1 MPGGRAGGGHRPGL
15 MRIHRGYLFWGVFFV
30 LLGALPLAEREGW
43 IDGQRL
49 GDVGRLWPLIIVAMG
64 IAVMFSH
71 TRLSALGT
79 VVVAVVLGLM
89 AGGVLAF
96 GTAWVPGL
104 GDCAAGSDASLQRTT
119 QSGTFSSGA
128 SVALTLSCG
137 TLSVSTGDGS
147 SWTLDAAHR
156 GEAPSVGA
164 TGSSLSVRAAR
175 DGIQRQEWS
184 LVLPGAQLSALDVT
198 ANAAQ
203 STLSLAAA
211 TLTTLHLQSNAADV
225 LLDATA
231 TTISDLQVGLNAGRA
246 RLTLGGAT
254 TGAIQVNAG
263 EVRLCVPPEATL
275 AITVHDQFALDTN
288 LEQRGLTQ
296 AGDTWKRTGSTGAPL
311 IQLEVQGNAASFTLD
326 PTGGCR

>member
-1 MPGGRAGGGHRPGL
+1 

-49 GDVGRLWPLIIVAMG
+49 GDVGRLWPLII
-64 IAVMFSH
+64 IAIGLSIMFSH

-89 AGGVLAF
+89 AGGALAF
-96 GTAWVPGL
+96 GSAWVPGL
-104 GDCAAGSDASLQRTT
+104 GDCAGGSDASLQRTA
-119 QSGTFSSGA
+119 QSGTLSSGA

-137 TLSVSTGDGS
+137 TLSVSTGGGS
-147 SWTLDAAHR
+147 TWTLAAAHR
-156 GEAPSVGA
+156 GEAPSIGA
-164 TGSSLSVRAAR
+164 TGSSLSVRASR

-184 LVLPGAQLSALDVT
+184 LVLPGTELGSLDVT
-198 ANAAQ
+198 ADAAQ
-203 STLSLAAA
+203 STLSLPSV
-211 TLTTLHLQSNAADV
+211 TLVALHVQTNAADV

-231 TTISDLQVGLNAGRA
+231 ATISDLQMGVNAGRA
-246 RLTLGGAT
+246 RMTLGGAT
-254 TGAIQVNAG
+254 TGTIRVNAG

-275 AITVHDQFALDTN
+275 AITVHDQFALETN
-288 LEQRGLTQ
+288 LGQGDLTQ
-296 AGDTWKRTGSTGAPL
+296 AGDTWNRSGATGAPV
-311 IQLEVQGNAASFTLD
+311 IRLEVEGNAASFTLD